1 MDRFTVIYDANVLYP
16 AAIRDLLIELASSG
30 LFRAYWTEAIH
41 EEWMRA
47 VLRNRPDLDR
57 SIVDRT
63 RKLMDQAVEEPL
75 VTGYEPL
82 IEMLA
87 LPDPDDRHVLAA
99 AIRADADAI
108 VTFNLKDFPAKKLA
122 PYSVEAIHPDDF
134 IHYQFEFSPYA
145 VCEAANA
152 IRGRLHNPPYDAD
165 SYLTHLAASGL
176 PVTAELLT
184 SWRSLI

>member
-16 AAIRDLLIELASSG
+16 AAVRDLLIELASSG
-30 LFRAYWTEAIH
+30 LFRAYWTESIH
-41 EEWMRA
+41 DEWVRS
-47 VLRNRPDLDR
+47 VLDNRPDLDR
-57 SIVDRT
+57 GVVDRT

-82 IEMLA
+82 IEMLT

-108 VTFNLKDFPAKKLA
+108 VTFNLKDFPAEQLA
-122 PYSVEAIHPDDF
+122 PFSIEAIHPDEF
-134 IHYQFEFSPYA
+134 VRYQFDFSQHA
-145 VCEAANA
+145 VCEAVRL
-152 IRGRLHNPPYDAD
+152 IRQRLHNPPYDAEG
-165 SYLTHLAASGL
+165 YLTHLAASGL
-176 PVTAELLT
+176 PATAELLQ